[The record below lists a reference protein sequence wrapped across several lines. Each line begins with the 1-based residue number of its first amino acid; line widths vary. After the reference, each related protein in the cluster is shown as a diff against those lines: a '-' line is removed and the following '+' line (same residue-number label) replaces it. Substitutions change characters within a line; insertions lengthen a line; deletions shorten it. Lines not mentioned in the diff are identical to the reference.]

1 MSFLAEQEAL
11 AEAEKS
17 TITKAKRLQ
26 KLIEE
31 AHFTCETIER
41 EVREMA
47 GEKKRIH
54 EELLKMQERCR
65 LIDLRFSERQAEY
78 HRISRDVEKHELA
91 YMQLLEAAPTLV
103 HVLKGKKY

>member
-1 MSFLAEQEAL
+1 MFREDQERVE
-11 AEAEKS
+11 EAERE
-17 TITKAKRLQ
+17 TLVKARRLQ
-26 KLIEE
+26 RVIEE
-31 AHFTCETIER
+31 AHFSQEVIER

-65 LIDLRFSERQAEY
+65 LIDLRFAERQAEY
-78 HRISRDVEKHELA
+78 HRIARDVEKHELS